1 MRIPAK
7 RITFRLHEPTI
18 DGMDALIRSGMASS
32 RNALIEVLVEQA
44 LRGLR
49 RREREAQ
56 SQKIYARAFQDALY
70 AKEQEE
76 VSRAFAAADA
86 ETARRLDP

>member
-1 MRIPAK
+1 MRIPAR

-18 DGMDALIRSGMASS
+18 EGMDALIGSGMASS
-32 RNALIEVLVEQA
+32 RNALIETLVGQA
-44 LRGLR
+44 LRALR

-56 SQKIYARAFQDALY
+56 TEKIYVHAFQNASY
-70 AKEQEE
+70 AEEQEE
-76 VSRAFAAADA
+76 VRRAFAAADA